1 MPALDPR
8 RAFALGQKSQEIQT
22 LWISMGYKVQARI
35 VTFTDGNGGGRA
47 RSVSELVRPARGIH
61 EESVLGRWPKM

>member
-1 MPALDPR
+1 
-8 RAFALGQKSQEIQT
+8 
-22 LWISMGYKVQARI
+22 MGYKVQARI